1 MYVIIYL
8 IIYTRAV
15 SVSSVVCGG
24 GVLGVVVVSS
34 VWCGGVLGGVS
45 VSSVWCVVSFLV
57 CGGGVVCGVLP
68 GVWWWC
74 GGGVLGGIYPAEH
87 QGGHTTRLLSA
98 AGVSLLNQGFW
109 VEFTDAIALIINY
122 LGVPFGCAFA
132 EWYVG

>member
-74 GGGVLGGIYPAEH
+74 GGGVLGGVVVSSVVVS
-87 QGGHTTRLLSA
+87 SA
-98 AGVSLLNQGFW
+98 AYIQPSTKAGTPRGSSVRRASRF
-109 VEFTDAIALIINY
+109 
-122 LGVPFGCAFA
+122 
-132 EWYVG
+132 